1 MWDIQPKMSLM
12 QVTKDTHGASLER
25 KPFISQR
32 HRGGAHYQPRRAFAG
47 AVAGGRDARTPRTE
61 GSAGRGRPAPRRPP
75 ACSQP
80 ASQPLPRSGPTSRPF
95 GRLAG
100 VTRERSRRLTS
111 RGNGRPRFPSLGT
124 PPPSAQTHR
133 QVRRALPGGPEP
145 RPLPRPAGLRRP
157 RRDAPVASGLA
168 RDQPGRARGRRRR
181 AAPGR
186 THAPPRSRWRF
197 VFKLRLAPPARNYSP
212 QDALRP
218 PGRLSMR
225 GRASV
230 RGVRG
235 WPRRCVRPPLGLERC
250 CGSVWAPC

>member
-1 MWDIQPKMSLM
+1 M
-12 QVTKDTHGASLER
+12 ER

-80 ASQPLPRSGPTSRPF
+80 ASQPAAAPERADVETLWAACWGYARALPPPYFPRQWTSALSLARNAPPQRPDAPSGTPSPSRRPRAAAPPPAGWAPPPPPGRPGRLRPRSGP
-95 GRLAG
+95 
-100 VTRERSRRLTS
+100 
-111 RGNGRPRFPSLGT
+111 
-124 PPPSAQTHR
+124 
-133 QVRRALPGGPEP
+133 
-145 RPLPRPAGLRRP
+145 
-157 RRDAPVASGLA
+157 
-168 RDQPGRARGRRRR
+168 PGRARGRRRR
-181 AAPGR
+181 AAPGH

>member
-1 MWDIQPKMSLM
+1 M
-12 QVTKDTHGASLER
+12 ER

-61 GSAGRGRPAPRRPP
+61 GSAGRARPAPRRPP

-124 PPPSAQTHR
+124 PPPSAQMHR

-168 RDQPGRARGRRRR
+168 RDHP
-181 AAPGR
+181 AAPEAGAAAPRLAAR
-186 THAPPRSRWRF
+186 THHLAAVGALFSNSGSPP
-197 VFKLRLAPPARNYSP
+197 
-212 QDALRP
+212 P
-218 PGRLSMR
+218 PGTT
-225 GRASV
+225 A
-230 RGVRG
+230 
-235 WPRRCVRPPLGLERC
+235 PRMPFGLPA
-250 CGSVWAPC
+250 V

>member
-1 MWDIQPKMSLM
+1 M
-12 QVTKDTHGASLER
+12 ER

-124 PPPSAQTHR
+124 PPPQ
-133 QVRRALPGGPEP
+133 
-145 RPLPRPAGLRRP
+145 RPDAPSGTPSPSRRP
-157 RRDAPVASGLA
+157 RAAAPPPAGWA
-168 RDQPGRARGRRRR
+168 PPPPPGR
-181 AAPGR
+181 PGR
-186 THAPPRSRWRF
+186 LRPRSGPTRPRQRQAPPRRAWPHARTTSQP
-197 VFKLRLAPPARNYSP
+197 LALCFQTPARP
-212 QDALRP
+212 PRPELQP
-218 PGRLSMR
+218 PGCPSASRPSEHA
-225 GRASV
+225 RAS
-230 RGVRG
+230 
-235 WPRRCVRPPLGLERC
+235 
-250 CGSVWAPC
+250 